1 MFRPYAP
8 SNELTYSIHL
18 VVSGDNVIY
27 LLSRSLKLPEDMIST
42 LPIDLDL
49 STLVAT
55 IYATKSQHIINEA
68 KGITLFAPS
77 NAAFGRLGIAMKY
90 LLLPEEESKKKLQT
104 LLAFHAAKN
113 IFYTDKLRVGAVNSQ
128 TLAGADITI
137 NKTEDGSVYV
147 RGIGAKDGSDR
158 SVIAKVSESDKL
170 VANGVVHKI
179 DRVELPHNIK
189 ISATDLLRGIESS
202 TFLAVMK
209 HANLN
214 DILEDDKKYTIL
226 APTDRAFARINLTA
240 LLNDQER
247 LNRVARLHILTV
259 PIQKGDT
266 DSLLGY
272 DAEYPTLLSKDD
284 KIGVREVGDNQY
296 VLDVKGSW
304 GSDGSSSRVL
314 GYGQTTY
321 GGGVIQL
328 EDVLIPKDDASLA
341 PHNGLR
347 WWQILLI
354 VLGALLGVVIL
365 AVVGFYAWKWWQN
378 RRGGYI
384 ALGEDQ

>member
-1 MFRPYAP
+1 
-8 SNELTYSIHL
+8 
-18 VVSGDNVIY
+18 
-27 LLSRSLKLPEDMIST
+27 
-42 LPIDLDL
+42 
-49 STLVAT
+49 
-55 IYATKSQHIINEA
+55 
-68 KGITLFAPS
+68 
-77 NAAFGRLGIAMKY
+77 
-90 LLLPEEESKKKLQT
+90 
-104 LLAFHAAKN
+104 
-113 IFYTDKLRVGAVNSQ
+113 
-128 TLAGADITI
+128 
-137 NKTEDGSVYV
+137 
-147 RGIGAKDGSDR
+147 
-158 SVIAKVSESDKL
+158 
-170 VANGVVHKI
+170 
-179 DRVELPHNIK
+179 
-189 ISATDLLRGIESS
+189 
-202 TFLAVMK
+202 
-209 HANLN
+209 
-214 DILEDDKKYTIL
+214 
-226 APTDRAFARINLTA
+226 
-240 LLNDQER
+240 
-247 LNRVARLHILTV
+247 LHILTV

-328 EDVLIPKDDASLA
+328 EDVLIPKDDASLS

-354 VLGALLGVVIL
+354 VLGALLGVAIL

>member
-1 MFRPYAP
+1 M
-8 SNELTYSIHL
+8 SICPFKRANVSILL
-18 VVSGDNVIY
+18 VVSGDSVIY

-55 IYATKSQHIINEA
+55 IYATESQHIINEA

-77 NAAFGRLGIAMKY
+77 NAAFGRLGIATKY

-240 LLNDQER
+240 LLNDKER
-247 LNRVARLHILTV
+247 LNRVVRLHILTV

-328 EDVLIPKDDASLA
+328 EDVLIPKDDASLS

-354 VLGALLGVVIL
+354 VLGALLGVAIL